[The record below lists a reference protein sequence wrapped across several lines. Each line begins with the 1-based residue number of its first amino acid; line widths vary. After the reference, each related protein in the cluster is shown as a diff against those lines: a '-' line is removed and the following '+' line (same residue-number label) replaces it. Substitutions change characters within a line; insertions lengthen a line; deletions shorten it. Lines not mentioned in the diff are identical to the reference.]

1 MSQVA
6 EGTLFERMLVPLDGS
21 PEAESILYQA
31 QKILCGKKGEVI
43 LFHVLDAASQPANP
57 EAAEKYLVAVEKR
70 LTAGGARVRRVL
82 RSGPV
87 ESSLLDTIRAE
98 RISLVAI
105 SSHGR
110 QTSAETPVSS
120 SVDTVVRASDVPVFI
135 SRAFEIGSDGTLVP
149 S

>member
-31 QKILCGKKGEVI
+31 QKLLCGKQGEVI
-43 LFHVLDAASQPANP
+43 LFHVLDAASGPANP
-57 EAAEKYLVAVEKR
+57 EAAEKYLRGVEKR
-70 LTAGGARVRRVL
+70 LAAYGARVRRVL

-87 ESSLLDTIRAE
+87 ESALLETIQSE
-98 RISLVAI
+98 RVSLVAL

-110 QTSAETPVSS
+110 QTSVNTPVAG
-120 SVDTVVRASDVPVFI
+120 TVATVLPASDVPGFH
-135 SRAFEIGSDGTLVP
+135 SRPVEIGPDGR
-149 S
+149 